1 MTPFIAEF
9 IGTCIL
15 IVFGAG
21 VVSNVSLKHTLGEKD
36 PKWILINIAWGFAV
50 FIAVFITGEFSGAH
64 INPAVSVGLAMAGKF
79 DWALVP
85 LYVAA
90 QTSGAILGSW
100 LNYQLY
106 YDHFKATTDE
116 NTIRGCFCT
125 APSIKNTPRNL
136 FSEIYG
142 TFFLVFA
149 IFYIAKPTL
158 QIEGIDQI
166 QYGIGALDALPVG
179 ILVWAI
185 GMSLGGTTGYAIN
198 PARDF
203 GPRLVYAILRRKQK
217 NADWSYSWIPVIGP
231 LIGGLLAGI
240 VYNALI

>member
-21 VVSNVSLKHTLGEKD
+21 VVSNVSLKNTLGEKD

-64 INPAVSVGLAMAGKF
+64 LNPAVSVGLAMADKF

-85 LYVAA
+85 LYISA
-90 QTSGAILGSW
+90 QTLGAILGSW

-106 YDHFKATTDE
+106 YDHFQATTDE

-125 APSIKNTPRNL
+125 APMIKNTPRNL

-203 GPRLVYAILRRKQK
+203 GPRLVYAILRRKHK
-217 NADWSYSWIPVIGP
+217 NANWGYAWIPIIGP
-231 LIGGLLAGI
+231 LMGGLLAGI
-240 VYNALI
+240 VYNFLS

>member
-179 ILVWAI
+179 IFVWAI
-185 GMSLGGTTGYAIN
+185 GMSLGVTTGYAIN

>member
-64 INPAVSVGLAMAGKF
+64 LNPAVSVGLAMADKF

-85 LYVAA
+85 MYVMA
-90 QTSGAILGSW
+90 QTLGAMLGSW

-106 YDHFKATTDE
+106 YDHFKATADE

-125 APSIKNTPRNL
+125 APMIKNTPRNL

-158 QIEGIDQI
+158 EIEGVEGI

-179 ILVWAI
+179 IVVWAI

-203 GPRLVYAILRRKQK
+203 GPRLVYAILRRKHK
-217 NADWSYSWIPVIGP
+217 NANWGYAWIPIIGP
-231 LIGGLLAGI
+231 LMGGLLAGI
-240 VYNALI
+240 VYNVLI

>member
-21 VVSNVSLKHTLGEKD
+21 VVSNVSLKNTLGEKD

-85 LYVAA
+85 LYVGA

-106 YDHFKATTDE
+106 YDHFQATKDE

-125 APSIKNTPRNL
+125 APMIKNTPRNL

-158 QIEGIDQI
+158 EIEGVEGI

-179 ILVWAI
+179 IVVWAI

-203 GPRLVYAILRRKQK
+203 GPRLVYAILRRKHK
-217 NADWSYSWIPVIGP
+217 NANWGYAWIPIIGP
-231 LIGGLLAGI
+231 LMGGLLAGI
-240 VYNALI
+240 VYNVLI